1 MNFIVRVRRQ
11 TDIYRG
17 EQNRDEGSLKL
28 IVNISVSLRTVG
40 KSLENNAVSMQTV
53 FLSLLHNVGLNKI
66 LSLIYGIIQS
76 FMCISEY
83 SMCLSHKILITI

>member
-40 KSLENNAVSMQTV
+40 KSLENNAVSMQNV
-53 FLSLLHNVGLNKI
+53 CLSLLHNVGLNKKKTD
-66 LSLIYGIIQS
+66 LRYN
-76 FMCISEY
+76 SEFY
-83 SMCLSHKILITI
+83 VYF